1 MNLPENIEQKK
12 RGEKMTTKKEYE
24 EKKKYFDTEYVEKDI
39 FDKIMSNS
47 ENSTIKQEEN
57 A

>member
-1 MNLPENIEQKK
+1 
-12 RGEKMTTKKEYE
+12 MTTKKEYE

-39 FDKIMSNS
+39 FDKIMSNL